1 MKSKLCSLLLAGLLA
16 GSGIAHAG
24 VIIGGT
30 RLVYDGAK
38 KESSIS
44 LENPDASPYLIQSWV
59 ENEAG
64 QSDKS
69 SFIVTPPLFRLDAKQ
84 KNTLRVMQAASGLA
98 QDRET
103 LYWLNIKSIPT
114 ANPDRAENTLQLAV
128 NTRIKLIYRPASLK
142 ESTPDQASA
151 QLQWSRQGNKLNVN
165 NPTPYYVNFN
175 AISVGGKA
183 LANVTY
189 VAPRSSASF
198 TLPAAVSSS
207 QVEWKVI
214 SDYGAIGAAH
224 KASF

>member
-1 MKSKLCSLLLAGLLA
+1 VKSTLCSLLLAGLLA

-24 VIIGGT
+24 VVIGGT
-30 RLVYDGAK
+30 RIVYDGAK
-38 KESSIS
+38 KESAIS
-44 LENPDASPYLIQSWV
+44 LENPDDSPYLIQSWV

-84 KNTLRVMQAASGLA
+84 KNTLRVMQAAVGLA

-103 LYWLNIKSIPT
+103 LYWLNIKSIPS
-114 ANPDRAENTLQLAV
+114 ADPDRAENTLQLAI
-128 NTRIKLIYRPASLK
+128 NTRIKLIYRPAALNS
-142 ESTPDQASA
+142 STPEQAST
-151 QLQWSRQGNKLNVN
+151 QLQWSRQGNKLHVN

-189 VAPRSSASF
+189 VAPRSTASF
-198 TLPAAVSSS
+198 TLPAAASGS